1 MIINAENLILG
12 RLASYAAKKALLGEK
27 VEIVNCENV
36 VITGSKQEIFQE
48 YKNKIARGN
57 PFKGPYFP
65 RRADMIVRRTIRGML
80 PRKKARGREAYK
92 NIKCYLAIPENLKNQ
107 NFISLDNANV
117 NKLRSLKF
125 VYIKD
130 MSRMYGK

>member
-27 VEIVNCENV
+27 IEIVNCENV

-48 YKNKIARGN
+48 YKSKIARGN
-57 PFKGPYFP
+57 VFKGPYFP

-80 PRKKARGREAYK
+80 PRKKARGREAYQ
-92 NIKCYLAIPENLKNQ
+92 NIKCYIGLPENLKNQ

-130 MSRMYGK
+130 MSKMYGK

>member
-1 MIINAENLILG
+1 MIINAQDLILG

-27 VEIVNCENV
+27 IEIINCENA
-36 VITGSKQEIFQE
+36 VITGNRKDIVEE

-65 RRADMIVRRTIRGML
+65 TRSDMIIRRTIRGML
-80 PRKKARGREAYK
+80 PRKKPRGREAYK
-92 NIKCYLAIPENLKNQ
+92 NIKCYLAIPESLKNQ

-130 MSRMYGK
+130 ISKIVGK